1 MTPTE
6 RSARKDLRALIE
18 RAVLREAGLP
28 EGAARRIASRILR
41 QSDRVAEIGAAL
53 RLADVPPP
61 PAVDPPIAKPAE
73 PAEVAPAFDPYEI
86 GAVVTLHRHG
96 AGVLMER
103 LASISR
109 LEDLRMLASAQN
121 LAVGAGWSTADE
133 LRAAIVAC
141 AEQRLAE
148 RRAAALTR

>member
-1 MTPTE
+1 MTRTE
-6 RSARKDLRALIE
+6 RSARKDLRVLIE

-28 EGAARRIASRILR
+28 EGAARRIANRVLR
-41 QSDRVAEIGAAL
+41 QSDRVAEIGVAL
-53 RLADVPPP
+53 R
-61 PAVDPPIAKPAE
+61 PAERPAASATDPPIAKPAE
-73 PAEVAPAFDPYEI
+73 PAEVAQTFDPYEI

-96 AGVLMER
+96 AGALMDR

-121 LAVGAGWSTADE
+121 LAVGTGWSTADE

-148 RRAAALTR
+148 RHAAALTR